1 MNKLVNLVN
10 LWAEF
15 ETENPD
21 ADIKDFC
28 MNYILKDYQEH
39 KPSFITVNGQLASLT
54 GRLSKYASF
63 YSKKALEKFSLNN
76 IEDWVYLMR
85 LREMGTPK
93 KSELIYDMISE
104 FPSGIDVIKRLVK
117 LNLVVEF
124 PDEEDKRSKRL
135 KITEKGIEVLM
146 QSLPW
151 MEKISDMAFNHLTK
165 PERILLIE
173 LLDRLNSF
181 HKNHYMNVRT
191 SSIEE
196 AYEVLVKE

>member
-1 MNKLVNLVN
+1 MNKLVQLVN

-15 ETENPD
+15 ESQNPE
-21 ADIKDFC
+21 AEIKDFC
-28 MNYILKDYQEH
+28 LNFILEDYQGK
-39 KPSFITVNGQLASLT
+39 KPGFITINGQLASLT
-54 GRLSKYASF
+54 GKLSKYASF

-117 LNLVVEF
+117 LNLVAEF
-124 PDEEDKRSKRL
+124 PDLEDKRSKRL
-135 KITEKGIEVLM
+135 KITESGLELLVK
-146 QSLPW
+146 SLPW
-151 MEKISDMAFNHLTK
+151 MEKISDMAFNQLQD
-165 PERILLIE
+165 PEKVLLIE
-173 LLDRLNSF
+173 LLDRLNTF
-181 HKNHYMNVRT
+181 HKTHYMNVRT

-196 AYEVLVKE
+196 AYEVLVK